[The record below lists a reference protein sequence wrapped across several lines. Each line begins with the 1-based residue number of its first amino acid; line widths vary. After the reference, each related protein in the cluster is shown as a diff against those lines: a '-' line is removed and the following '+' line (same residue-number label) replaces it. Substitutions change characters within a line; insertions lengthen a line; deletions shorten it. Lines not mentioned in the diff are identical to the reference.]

1 MNLTDYLQSARD
13 VVANPNPSGNAV
25 LTFEIATGI
34 EIVIDEY
41 GNSSPVTT
49 TQQVSL
55 TAWLKQ
61 SKPPDNQVQDG
72 LNQNR
77 EYFEGELVNP
87 KTYELPLRPEND
99 ISVVINNRDGK
110 FYPVELFDSPA
121 SLQYSINLW
130 MGQKIAGWVEF
141 AEGN

>member
-1 MNLTDYLQSARD
+1 MSM
-13 VVANPNPSGNAV
+13 V
-25 LTFEIATGI
+25 
-34 EIVIDEY
+34 
-41 GNSSPVTT
+41 
-49 TQQVSL
+49 